1 MNLYVSN
8 SFSDEEGPPA
18 IEGKTAYLQG
28 SREEL
33 LELCAFFSRVEKH
46 LAGNSGAPFHL
57 HFRDDR
63 QSFDKANEI
72 DVVIGLDQET

>member
-18 IEGKTAYLQG
+18 MEGKTAYLQG
-28 SREEL
+28 SKEEL

-46 LAGNSGAPFHL
+46 LAVNNGAPFHL
-57 HFRDDR
+57 HFRDE
-63 QSFDKANEI
+63 SHSIDKSNAI
-72 DVVIGLDQET
+72 DVVITLD